1 MTKRTTTPAT
11 STTMLA
17 GLVNLILSTHADAG
31 MKSQAIQIAYEIGKS
46 EGRLEGA
53 ISMGD
58 RLVKPQA
65 VVT

>member
-1 MTKRTTTPAT
+1 MTKRTVPPPS

-17 GLVNLILSTHADAG
+17 HLVTLICDGHADAG
-31 MKSQAIQIAYEIGKS
+31 MKAQAIQIAFEMGKS

-58 RLVKPQA
+58 RLVKPA
-65 VVT
+65 VSA

>member
-1 MTKRTTTPAT
+1 MTKRTVQPPT

-17 GLVNLILSTHADAG
+17 GLVNLILSEHADAG
-31 MKSQAIQIAYEIGKS
+31 MKAQAIQLAYDIGHS

-58 RLVKPQA
+58 RLVKPA
-65 VVT
+65 VSA

>member
-1 MTKRTTTPAT
+1 MTKRTIHPPS

-17 GLVNLILSTHADAG
+17 DLVTLICDGKSDAG
-31 MKSQAIQIAYEIGKS
+31 LRAQAVQIAYEIGRS

-58 RLVKPQA
+58 RLVKPAA
-65 VVT
+65 VSA